1 MGVTAFSFILLPL
14 SLLWFQQPMRLLQML
29 LVSSIFEAAA
39 AVTIGS
45 LGVQPGLVP
54 ALAFIAFT
62 SLQLLLGRRY
72 PGQAQAWRMSRPFVL
87 VAAWAIAG
95 SYAMPRM
102 FEGKAYVWPQKG
114 TLPYAITLLE
124 PTATNLNQDFYLL
137 LNTALFVLAA
147 MFLTKSK
154 ISLKSLMHAY
164 FLSGFAA
171 AAVAVWQLG
180 NRVAGLPYPESLF
193 YSNPGWAILTEQQ
206 IGAVPRINGTFSEP
220 AALGGYMAA
229 AVCSTG
235 WLILQ
240 GNRDVI
246 IRLLFVVG
254 LLTVMLS
261 TSTTGFGVLAVSAAG
276 VVLYALVSGSKRLI
290 AQVVRI
296 GVPVLLLAG
305 FMFVVASAL
314 APALITSVQDV
325 FETVVNK
332 QESSSYQDRTSADV
346 DSLDAMVDTYG
357 FGVGWGINRS
367 SSLVPGLLAGI
378 GVPGVLGLV
387 WFGAA
392 LARQV
397 RKLRLLGCSPD
408 QMLVIDGCC
417 GALVGFLVGA
427 VISAPTLTSVTF
439 FFLLA
444 LLIGCVARAQVEA
457 RTRRTNVRDSV
468 IAL

>member
-29 LVSSIFEAAA
+29 LISSIFEAAA

-54 ALAFIAFT
+54 ALAFIAFM
-62 SLQLLLGRRY
+62 SLQLLLGRKY

-95 SYAMPRM
+95 SYVMPRI
-102 FEGKAYVWPQKG
+102 FEGRAYVWPQKA
-114 TLPYAITLLE
+114 TPPYAITLLE

-154 ISLKSLMHAY
+154 ISLKSLMQAY

-171 AAVAVWQLG
+171 AAVALWQLG
-180 NRVAGLPYPESLF
+180 SRVAGLPYPESLF

-240 GNRDVI
+240 GNRDVM
-246 IRLLFVVG
+246 IRLLFIVG

-261 TSTTGFGVLAVSAAG
+261 TSTTGFGVLAISAAG
-276 VVLYALVSGSKRLI
+276 VVFYALVSGSKRLI
-290 AQVVRI
+290 
-296 GVPVLLLAG
+296 PNP
-305 FMFVVASAL
+305 S
-314 APALITSVQDV
+314 D
-325 FETVVNK
+325 
-332 QESSSYQDRTSADV
+332 
-346 DSLDAMVDTYG
+346 
-357 FGVGWGINRS
+357 
-367 SSLVPGLLAGI
+367 
-378 GVPGVLGLV
+378 
-387 WFGAA
+387 
-392 LARQV
+392 
-397 RKLRLLGCSPD
+397 
-408 QMLVIDGCC
+408 
-417 GALVGFLVGA
+417 
-427 VISAPTLTSVTF
+427 
-439 FFLLA
+439 
-444 LLIGCVARAQVEA
+444 
-457 RTRRTNVRDSV
+457 
-468 IAL
+468 